1 MGTIREA
8 ATEFLSEQ
16 RIAVTGYPGSL
27 RGTEPTSC
35 ISASGTAGNGRL
47 PVYRVLLPGFRDRR
61 CSRRPLR
68 HDVPPAARVG
78 ISPRAAGG
86 ALEVASPAP
95 TIGL

>member
-1 MGTIREA
+1 MGTIKEA
-8 ATEFLSEQ
+8 ATEFPSSGSPS
-16 RIAVTGYPGSL
+16 RGYPGSL

-47 PVYRVLLPGFRDRR
+47 PVYRVLLPGVIDGA
-61 CSRRPLR
+61 
-68 HDVPPAARVG
+68 PAARFATTFRQLLESASVLA
-78 ISPRAAGG
+78 PPGG